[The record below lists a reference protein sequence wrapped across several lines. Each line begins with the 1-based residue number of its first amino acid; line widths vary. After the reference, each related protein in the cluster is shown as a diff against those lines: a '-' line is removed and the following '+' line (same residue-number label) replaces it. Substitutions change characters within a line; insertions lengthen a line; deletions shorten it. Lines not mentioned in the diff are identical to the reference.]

1 MEELAR
7 RRAELIMVEEEVK
20 AKADGSARRQRR
32 IGRMLAEAE
41 GDCRSPG
48 TCCCCC
54 CSHRTRLHALRV
66 EKSSRD
72 ADDEILRS
80 FVEQM
85 LEPRVVARY
94 EQQGLPVCV
103 FVAQHV
109 DA

>member
-20 AKADGSARRQRR
+20 AKADGSARRKRR

-48 TCCCCC
+48 SCCC
-54 CSHRTRLHALRV
+54 CSNRTRLHALRV

-72 ADDEILRS
+72 ADDEMLRS

-94 EQQGLPVCV
+94 EEQGLPVCV
-103 FVAQHV
+103 FVAKHV
-109 DA
+109 DV

>member
-20 AKADGSARRQRR
+20 AKADGSARRKRR

-48 TCCCCC
+48 SCCC
-54 CSHRTRLHALRV
+54 CSNRTRLHALRV

-72 ADDEILRS
+72 ADDEMLRS

-85 LEPRVVARY
+85 LEPSSGRAI
-94 EQQGLPVCV
+94 
-103 FVAQHV
+103 
-109 DA
+109 